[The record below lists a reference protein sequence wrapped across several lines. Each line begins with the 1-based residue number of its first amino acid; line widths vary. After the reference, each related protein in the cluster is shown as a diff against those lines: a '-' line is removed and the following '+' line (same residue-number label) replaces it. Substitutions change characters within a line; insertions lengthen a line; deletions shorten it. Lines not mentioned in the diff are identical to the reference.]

1 MQVCSTAAAT
11 PPGTF
16 LIQLNTAAIQM
27 NSSLLAI
34 QANLEG
40 LKSKYN
46 YTV

>member
-1 MQVCSTAAAT
+1 MRSEYIAQVLYASKGTVSDNENNAT
-11 PPGTF
+11 R
-16 LIQLNTAAIQM
+16 AI
-27 NSSLLAI
+27 LAI